1 MKNILYDTFF
11 KRIFV
16 SDVGIKYMSLII
28 SELYNLDYNDLINNI
43 TVINNEHIR
52 NDINI
57 KSSMSDI
64 IYKYR
69 NKIFIIEMNK
79 SYTKESLYK
88 NHFYLYYKHISG
100 AENNNSYN
108 NDLETYLIGIEK
120 SFIYDSKLL
129 VNNSILSLCQNIHTT
144 RLNRLSKK
152 RLL

>member
-16 SDVGIKYMSLII
+16 SDDSIKYMSLII

-88 NHFYLYYKHISG
+88 
-100 AENNNSYN
+100 
-108 NDLETYLIGIEK
+108 K
-120 SFIYDSKLL
+120 SFLF
-129 VNNSILSLCQNIHTT
+129 IL
-144 RLNRLSKK
+144 
-152 RLL
+152 

>member
-88 NHFYLYYKHISG
+88 NHFYL
-100 AENNNSYN
+100 E
-108 NDLETYLIGIEK
+108 
-120 SFIYDSKLL
+120 
-129 VNNSILSLCQNIHTT
+129 
-144 RLNRLSKK
+144 
-152 RLL
+152 